1 MMHVT
6 FAGKSLL
13 MGDDAAEV
21 LLAYATALAARGQ
34 ADQVVIRAIG
44 GDGNE
49 VDVHMLLNAGTIIA
63 SESTNSTANAPDNR
77 ANVTD
82 IRRRLGRL
90 TAGIGPGAFP
100 LSADVEWIDEL

>member
-6 FAGKSLL
+6 FADKSLL
-13 MGDDAAEV
+13 MGDDAAEI
-21 LLAYATALAARGQ
+21 LLEYATALAASGQ
-34 ADQVVIRAIG
+34 ADQVMLRAIG

-49 VDVHMLLNAGTIIA
+49 VEVHMLLNAGTIIA
-63 SESTNSTANAPDNR
+63 SESTNSTTNAPDNR
-77 ANVTD
+77 DNVTD

-100 LSADVEWIDEL
+100 YSADHEWLDEL

>member
-6 FAGKSLL
+6 FADKSLL

-21 LLAYATALAARGQ
+21 LLAYATALARAGE
-34 ADQVVIRAIG
+34 ADQVTVRAIG

-63 SESTNSTANAPDNR
+63 SESTNSAVDAPDNR
-77 ANVTD
+77 DNVTD

-90 TAGIGPGAFP
+90 TAGISPAVFSLP
-100 LSADVEWIDEL
+100 PDLEWTDDL